1 RSDSP
6 DSLLKLKLES
16 PVYETF
22 ERVAVPPGKTGRGK
36 TAQYETHLGCLES
49 IRRGADGR
57 FVVGPEPEIS
67 PNPAPPGPGPCPQVQ
82 QVQARPPLRPKA
94 RGQAWAR
101 PRACYFAVGTSS
113 PADESQPPPSP
124 DISPIAPGSRPAA
137 PQQAPTPPDAP
148 APGTGRGSL
157 FELGPVAIG
166 DRGPGRVS
174 PLPGPSS
181 RPGHPQRVCNQASGS
196 RTLLREPSM
205 SLCPLSVPS
214 ETTASSLG
222 PSSSGYHSGEAS
234 WLLREDRNSNK
245 RGAPAEGRSDLDA
258 GLAMSSEILD
268 ALRVYQRARRPH
280 SSIVLHDLTLTGQ
293 YPREAGPPLT
303 PPHRSP

>member
-22 ERVAVPPGKTGRGK
+22 ERVAVPPGKTGRRK
-36 TAQYETHLGCLES
+36 AAQYETHLGCLES

-57 FVVGPEPEIS
+57 FVVGPEPAIS
-67 PNPAPPGPGPCPQVQ
+67 PNPAPPCPGPCPQVQ

-94 RGQAWAR
+94 HGQAWAR
-101 PRACYFAVGTSS
+101 PRACYFTVGTSS
-113 PADESQPPPSP
+113 PADGSQPPPSP
-124 DISPIAPGSRPAA
+124 DISPIAPGCRPAA

-148 APGTGRGSL
+148 TPGTGRGSL

-181 RPGHPQRVCNQASGS
+181 RPGHPQRVCSQASGS

-214 ETTASSLG
+214 ETTASSLA
-222 PSSSGYHSGEAS
+222 PNSSGYHSEEAS
-234 WLLREDRNSNK
+234 WLLREDRRSNK
-245 RGAPAEGRSDLDA
+245 
-258 GLAMSSEILD
+258 
-268 ALRVYQRARRPH
+268 
-280 SSIVLHDLTLTGQ
+280 
-293 YPREAGPPLT
+293 
-303 PPHRSP
+303 